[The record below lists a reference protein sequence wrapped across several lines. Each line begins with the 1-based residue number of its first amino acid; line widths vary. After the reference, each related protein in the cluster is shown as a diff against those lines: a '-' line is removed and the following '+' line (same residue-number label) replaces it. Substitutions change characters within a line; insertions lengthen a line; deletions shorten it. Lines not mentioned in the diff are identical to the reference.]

1 MQVKTLLLA
10 VCWIAV
16 SFPSFARDKIA
27 LSSASTDPLK
37 FVRNEG
43 QIKNQ
48 YGHLRPELH
57 TRMKVGKNLNVFTGT
72 GLLVYQWQ
80 GTDAMYRMEARLVG
94 ASTDVQ
100 PVYEMPF
107 PYTERYIGSGK
118 EITARS
124 SGRIV
129 YAGVYPNIDWV
140 LYATTDGH
148 LKYDFVVQP
157 GGKVSDIKMQ
167 YSGATALSLQKD
179 GSLSVLTPVGS
190 IGEHAPVSYTREGK
204 AVGSRFVLQDSTVT
218 FAVDDY
224 EGTLVIDPELEWS
237 TYYGGLEKDYAD
249 AVATDAWGNVYVSGY
264 TLSTDNIA
272 TVGAFQTTFEGSDI
286 ANNAGD
292 AFIAKYNC
300 SGEQLWATYYGGEA
314 AERAWNIVADDYG
327 NIYVAGFTNLLS
339 GLPSTDNLATLGSH
353 QATPGGSDGDLFL
366 AKFDGDGNRIWA
378 TYYGGAG
385 KENSATLPV
394 GLALDHA
401 GHVYL
406 CGTTNSTDAIAT
418 AGSYQSSLSGSNDAF
433 LVQFDTAGVR
443 GWATYYGGSGNDRGE
458 SIVCDTAG
466 NIYLTGIT
474 SSSADIASSGAHQAT
489 FGGGSDAFLV
499 KFNSSGGREWAT
511 YYGGTGNADEGMSL
525 FADTALN
532 IYLAGRTN
540 SSAGISSSGSFQD
553 TYGGGLYDAFLVKF
567 DASGVRQWGTYFG
580 GINNGSV
587 QGYNALTG
595 DAYGNIFLT
604 GIARATDSLSTPGS
618 YQESVAGAD
627 DGFIASFTDTGGLN
641 WATYYGGA
649 GTDMFNAMDAD
660 KLGNLYLAGA
670 TTSDAAFATAG
681 SAQDILSGGY
691 DAFLLKFSD
700 TAYVGTIDTIYG
712 PLTVCAGAAQY
723 YYVLPVPGATGY
735 NWTLPSGWSGTSD
748 TTGIDV
754 IAGDTGGVI
763 SVAPV
768 FPCADGA
775 AFSIEV
781 EGLAADVLAH
791 TETEACFGDTLQLDA
806 TLSEGLS
813 WQWLADDA
821 PVAGATDSILQVFAS
836 GAYRVIISKG
846 ACTDTSEAVAV
857 TIHDLPIVAITV
869 SGDTLKAGLGFTAY
883 QWRYEGTDIAGA
895 VLDYY
900 LPVIDGSYS
909 VVVTDTN
916 GCEGISDPVAFELPT
931 GIKDLLAGAGIRL
944 YPNPV
949 SDRLYIE
956 SERKLSGRL
965 SSIDGRLLASFD
977 VPGTLDVSM
986 LPEGLYMLLL
996 HDDLG
1001 QLVKAYKLVKAAS
1014 R

>member
-1 MQVKTLLLA
+1 MQVKILLFA
-10 VCWIAV
+10 IFWIV
-16 SFPSFARDKIA
+16 
-27 LSSASTDPLK
+27 
-37 FVRNEG
+37 FVRPSYGNNITSQSLFG
-43 QIKNQ
+43 KQSLRFIKNDGQVLDQ
-48 YGHLRPELH
+48 YKRLKPEIDSRLHL
-57 TRMKVGKNLNVFTGT
+57 TGNLNVFISSGT
-72 GLLVYQWQ
+72 LLYQLRQ
-80 GTDAMYRMEARLVG
+80 TAMMYRTEVVLVG
-94 ASTDVQ
+94 ADKNLA
-100 PVYEMPF
+100 PFYELPLSHF
-107 PYTERYIGSGK
+107 EHYIGNGK
-118 EITARS
+118 DIKARS
-124 SGRIV
+124 YGRMI
-129 YAGVYPNIDWV
+129 YADIYPNIDWV
-140 LYATTDGH
+140 IYTTSSGH
-148 LKYDFVVQP
+148 LKYDFVVHP
-157 GGKVSDIKMQ
+157 GGKVSDIRIQ
-167 YSGATALSLQKD
+167 YSGASALSLQKD

-204 AVGSRFVLQDSTVT
+204 AVCSRFVLQDSTVT

-292 AFIAKYNC
+292 AFIAKYSC

-314 AERAWNIVADDYG
+314 AERAWNVVADDYG

-378 TYYGGAG
+378 TYYGGSG
-385 KENSATLPV
+385 KENSAILPV

-418 AGSYQSSLSGSNDAF
+418 TGSYQSSLSGGNDAF

-458 SIVCDTAG
+458 SIICDTAG

-474 SSSADIASSGAHQAT
+474 SSPSDIASSGAHQT
-489 FGGGSDAFLV
+489 SFGGGNDAFLV

-567 DASGVRQWGTYFG
+567 DASGLRQWGTYFG
-580 GINNGSV
+580 GVNNGSV

-595 DAYGNIFLT
+595 DAHGHIFLT
-604 GIARATDSLSTPGS
+604 GIAKATDSLSTPGS
-618 YQESVAGAD
+618 YQELVAGAD
-627 DGFIASFTDTGGLN
+627 DGFIASFTEAGGLN

-649 GTDMFNAMDAD
+649 GTDMFNAVETDM
-660 KLGNLYLAGA
+660 LGNLYLAGA

-700 TAYVGTIDTIYG
+700 TAYVGTIDTISG
-712 PLTVCAGAAQY
+712 PLTVCAGASQHY
-723 YYVLPVPGATGY
+723 SVLPVPGATGY

-748 TTGIDV
+748 TAGIDV
-754 IAGDTGGVI
+754 IAGATGGVI
-763 SVAPV
+763 AVTPV

-775 AFSIEV
+775 GFNIGVEV
-781 EGLAADVLAH
+781 LAADVAH
-791 TETEACFGDTLQLDA
+791 TETEACFGDTLLLDA
-806 TLSEGLS
+806 TWSAGLS
-813 WQWLADDA
+813 WQWLEDDA
-821 PVAGATDSILQVFAS
+821 PVAGATDSVLQVAAS
-836 GAYRVIISKG
+836 GYYRVIISKG
-846 ACTDTSEAVAV
+846 ACIDTSDAVAV
-857 TIHDLPIVAITV
+857 TIHDLPIATITV
-869 SGDTLKAGLGFTAY
+869 SGDTLKADAGFAAY
-883 QWRYEGTDIAGA
+883 QWRHEGTDIAGA

-900 LPVIDGSYS
+900 LPVVDGAYS

-916 GCEGISDPVAFELPT
+916 GCEGVSEPVTFELPT
-931 GIKDLLAGAGIRL
+931 GIEDLLAGAGIRL

-956 SERKLSGRL
+956 SGRKLLGHL
-965 SSIDGRLLASFD
+965 STVDGRLLASFD
-977 VPGTLDVSM
+977 APGTVDVGM

-996 HDDLG
+996 HDGQG